1 MTMTKGEKIENPN
14 ISTLSVNRLVETLSD
29 LISKAVDNN
38 ISFCDLPAI
47 MLWGM
52 PGVGKSQAVRAI
64 AQKVGKLTAKR
75 THITDVRL
83 LLFNPIDLRGI
94 PVADAS
100 KSFAIWL
107 KPKIFDMDP
116 SPSVI
121 NFLFLDEISAAPPS
135 VQAAAYQITLD
146 RIIGEHKLPD
156 NCFVISAG
164 NRVTDKSVAYKMP
177 KALANRLCHFE
188 VEADFDSWKRWAEEK
203 QIDYRIIGFLTK
215 RRDLLT
221 TFNPSNEEV
230 AFATPRSWEMVSNI
244 ISAGNYSDLEKCFPI
259 ISGLV
264 GQGIASEFI
273 TWCKTNAFV
282 PDIIEIVYGAC
293 KMVPKTTDGVHA
305 TIRLMMHYIK
315 SHPSDKPGLENCVRY
330 AQHFSPDMTASFY
343 KELISYDKEI
353 FHNKTVENW
362 IKTHS
367 KLFI

>member
-1 MTMTKGEKIENPN
+1 MTKGERIENPN
-14 ISTLSVNRLVETLSD
+14 ISTLSVNKLVESLSD

-38 ISFCDLPAI
+38 IPFRELPAI

-52 PGVGKSQAVRAI
+52 PGVGKSQAVQAI
-64 AQKVGKLTAKR
+64 AQKVQSATAKR

-94 PVADAS
+94 PVADAT

-164 NRVTDKSVAYKMP
+164 NRVTDKSIAYKMP

-188 VEADFDSWKRWAEEK
+188 IEPDFESWKRWAEDK
-203 QIDYRIIGFLTK
+203 QIDFRIIGFLTK

-221 TFNPSNEEV
+221 TFDPSNEEV

-264 GQGIASEFI
+264 GQGIASEFV

-282 PDIIEIVYGAC
+282 PDITEIVYGAC
-293 KMVPKTTDGVHA
+293 KVVPKTTDGIHA
-305 TIRLMMHYIK
+305 TIRLMMHYVK
-315 SHPSDKPGLENCVRY
+315 THTADKTGLENCIRY
-330 AQHFSPDMTASFY
+330 ALHFPPDMTAAFFR
-343 KELISYDKEI
+343 ELIAFDQEI
-353 FHNKTVENW
+353 FRNRTVADW

-367 KLFI
+367 KLFLG